1 MSSDATILDELL
13 TKLIRFNFSEIS
25 YMNFSDD
32 EKEVENEMAL
42 RMHKEIIKISSD
54 IYSVINS
61 IKQRKFEG
69 FAQDDLV
76 RCKEKLKSIDDLI
89 KENDDYNTYLEFVE
103 DIYDEADLYV
113 VEGVSSILSKFIK
126 ELEKHLVS
134 TGSAA
139 RSQRPFTLPILDG
152 EIEFDIV
159 VNGQP
164 LKLKSKDFKDFKE
177 FLGGLA
183 NIFTCPITHNIM
195 NDPVICSDGQTYER
209 SAIQTWLA
217 SNNTSPYT
225 GAKLDNKVL
234 IPNIALRQA
243 IEEYIE
249 LFEAN
254 KAGAE
259 ANNDGAEAKKA
270 GSGYKNHKMKTRRKK
285 SKNIRK
291 SRKNN
296 K

>member
-25 YMNFSDD
+25 YMDFHDD

-42 RMHKEIIKISSD
+42 RMHKEIIKISSAID
-54 IYSVINS
+54 SVIYN

-89 KENDDYNTYLEFVE
+89 KENHDYNTYLKFIE
-103 DIYDEADLYV
+103 DLGIYDEADLYV
-113 VEGVSSILSKFIK
+113 VEGVSFILSNFIK

-259 ANNDGAEAKKA
+259 AKKA
-270 GSGYKNHKMKTRRKK
+270 GAGYKRHKMKTRRKK

>member
-89 KENDDYNTYLEFVE
+89 KENHDYNTYLKFIE
-103 DIYDEADLYV
+103 DLGIYGEADLYV
-113 VEGVSSILSKFIK
+113 VEGVSFILSNFIK

-134 TGSAA
+134 TDSAA
-139 RSQRPFTLPILDG
+139 RSQRPFTLPLD
-152 EIEFDIV
+152 E
-159 VNGQP
+159 QP
-164 LKLKSKDFKDFKE
+164 LSLSGKDLTTYLDKQKSIFK
-177 FLGGLA
+177 
-183 NIFTCPITHNIM
+183 CPITHNIM

>member
-25 YMNFSDD
+25 YMGFTDD

-89 KENDDYNTYLEFVE
+89 KENHDYNTYLKFIE
-103 DIYDEADLYV
+103 DLGIYGEADLYV
-113 VEGVSSILSKFIK
+113 VEGVSFILSNFIK

-134 TGSAA
+134 TDSAA
-139 RSQRPFTLPILDG
+139 RSQRPFTLPLD
-152 EIEFDIV
+152 E
-159 VNGQP
+159 QP
-164 LKLKSKDFKDFKE
+164 LSLSGKDLTTYLDKQKSIFK
-177 FLGGLA
+177 
-183 NIFTCPITHNIM
+183 CPITHNIM

-243 IEEYIE
+243 IEEYKK

-254 KAGAE
+254 NDGAE

>member
-25 YMNFSDD
+25 DMGFSDD
-32 EKEVENEMAL
+32 EKEEMENAMAL
-42 RMHKEIIKISSD
+42 RMHADIIQISSD
-54 IYSVINS
+54 IYSAINS

-89 KENDDYNTYLEFVE
+89 KENHDYNTYLKFVE
-103 DIYDEADLYV
+103 DLGIYDEAGLYV
-113 VEGVSSILSKFIK
+113 VEGVSFILSNFIE

-139 RSQRPFTLPILDG
+139 RSQRPLTSSVLDG

-209 SAIQTWLA
+209 SAIQKWLA
-217 SNNTSPYT
+217 SKNTSPYT
-225 GAKLDNKVL
+225 ILDLDNKVL

-243 IEEYIE
+243 IKAYTE

-254 KAGAE
+254 KAGA
-259 ANNDGAEAKKA
+259 
-270 GSGYKNHKMKTRRKK
+270 GYKRHKMKTRRKK
-285 SKNIRK
+285 FKTIRK
-291 SRKNN
+291 SRKN
-296 K
+296 KK

>member
-13 TKLIRFNFSEIS
+13 DKLIRFNFSEIS
-25 YMNFSDD
+25 YMDFRDD

-42 RMHKEIIKISSD
+42 RMHNEIIEISSY
-54 IYSVINS
+54 IYSLIYN
-61 IKQRKFEG
+61 IKQKKFEG
-69 FAQDDLV
+69 FTQDDLA
-76 RCKEKLKSIDDLI
+76 RCKEKLKSIDHLI
-89 KENDDYNTYLEFVE
+89 KENQDYNTYLKFVE

-113 VEGVSSILSKFIK
+113 VEAVSSILSKFIK
-126 ELEKHLVS
+126 EVETHLVS

-139 RSQRPFTLPILDG
+139 RSQRPFTLPLD
-152 EIEFDIV
+152 E
-159 VNGQP
+159 QP
-164 LKLKSKDFKDFKE
+164 LSLSGKDLTTYLDKQKS
-177 FLGGLA
+177 
-183 NIFTCPITHNIM
+183 IFTCPITHNIM

>member
-13 TKLIRFNFSEIS
+13 DKLIRFNFSEIS
-25 YMNFSDD
+25 YMDFRDD

-42 RMHKEIIKISSD
+42 RMHNEIIEISSD
-54 IYSVINS
+54 IYSLIYN
-61 IKQRKFEG
+61 IKQKKFEG
-69 FAQDDLV
+69 FTQDDLA
-76 RCKEKLKSIDDLI
+76 RCKEKLKSIDHLI
-89 KENDDYNTYLEFVE
+89 KENQDYNTYLKFVE

-139 RSQRPFTLPILDG
+139 RSQRPFTLPLD
-152 EIEFDIV
+152 E
-159 VNGQP
+159 QP
-164 LKLKSKDFKDFKE
+164 LSLSGKDLTTYLDKQKS
-177 FLGGLA
+177 
-183 NIFTCPITHNIM
+183 IFTCPITHNIM

>member
-25 YMNFSDD
+25 YMDFHDD

-42 RMHKEIIKISSD
+42 RMHKEIIKISSAID
-54 IYSVINS
+54 SVIYN

-89 KENDDYNTYLEFVE
+89 KENHYYNTYLKFIE
-103 DIYDEADLYV
+103 DLGIYDEADLYV
-113 VEGVSSILSKFIK
+113 VEGVSFILSNFIK

-134 TGSAA
+134 TDSAA
-139 RSQRPFTLPILDG
+139 RSQRPFTLPLD
-152 EIEFDIV
+152 E
-159 VNGQP
+159 QP
-164 LKLKSKDFKDFKE
+164 LSLSGKDLTTYLDKQKSIFK
-177 FLGGLA
+177 
-183 NIFTCPITHNIM
+183 CPITHNIM

-209 SAIQTWLA
+209 SAIQKWLA

-225 GAKLDNKVL
+225 GAKLDNKDL

-243 IEEYIE
+243 IEEYKK
-249 LFEAN
+249 LF
-254 KAGAE
+254 E

-270 GSGYKNHKMKTRRKK
+270 GAGYKRHKMKTRRKK

-291 SRKNN
+291 SRKN
-296 K
+296 KK